1 MTSKNTDMV
10 KSLLPWA
17 SVIMA
22 IIGVVVWSSQSHSQ
36 IIHNKDAVV
45 KIEEKVDELIKSE
58 SDYQME
64 ITDRLARIE
73 TKIDGLDD

>member
-1 MTSKNTDMV
+1 MDTKNTDTL
-10 KSLLPWA
+10 KSLLPWGSIIIA
-17 SVIMA
+17 IVGVIF
-22 IIGVVVWSSQSHSQ
+22 WSAQSHGQ
-36 IIHNKDAVV
+36 INHNKDAVV
-45 KIEEKVDELIKSE
+45 KIERKVDKLIKSE